1 MYPGGNWGFN
11 KKEKRMSKFT
21 PGPWEVEE
29 RTEKGVFGHT
39 THIVSEDKSHIA
51 EVSPCAIEANAKLI
65 SKAPEMYDIIEDLR
79 KVLITIH
86 TPEWKVMIDKYLKDI
101 KQLQEEINQ

>member
-21 PGPWEVEE
+21 PGPWEVNKME
-29 RTEKGVFGHT
+29 TEIYVFDNEGM
-39 THIVSEDKSHIA
+39 
-51 EVSPCAIEANAKLI
+51 EVCSLSYPFSTDQEANLKLTA
-65 SKAPEMYDIIEDLR
+65 KAPEMYDIIEDLR